1 MISLIINPTAGNG
14 RSKKVAS
21 AVIERLGKK
30 NIPFQTLETEYPG
43 HATQLAEQVAKQY
56 QEGDYLLSIGGDGT
70 FLETLQGALDSGL
83 PIASIPAGT
92 GNDFLKSLHVPSA
105 PMDALEHI
113 LQAEPRM
120 IDVGQLNEFV
130 FANECGAGFD
140 VAVLDYAEKAKKYF
154 HGLIPY
160 LWGVIRTI
168 FSYRPTPLKIT
179 ADGKMVF
186 SGDCLVVSIA
196 NGQYIGGGIR
206 ISPTADPQSGDL
218 ELIVVQDCPRLRMIF
233 RYLPG
238 LLGGKIL
245 GFKDT
250 VVHCRAS
257 AITVQPLAEG
267 ASFRVNVDGEI
278 RDLSDCSFTVRSSI
292 LPVKM

>member
-1 MISLIINPTAGNG
+1 MVSLIINPTAGNG
-14 RSKKVAS
+14 RSKKVAN
-21 AVIERLGKK
+21 AVIEQLSKK
-30 NIPFQTLETEYPG
+30 NIPFQALETEDPG
-43 HATQLAEQVAKQY
+43 HATRLAQQVAKQY
-56 QEGDYLLSIGGDGT
+56 EEGDFLLSIGGDGT
-70 FLETLQGALDSGL
+70 FLEMLQGALGSGI

-92 GNDFLKSLHVPSA
+92 GNDFLKSLQVPSA

-113 LQAEPRM
+113 LQAKPRM

-168 FSYRPTPLKIT
+168 FSYHPTPLKIT
-179 ADGKMVF
+179 ADGKTVF

-218 ELIVVQDCPRLRMIF
+218 ELIVVQDCPRTRMIC

-257 AITVQPLAEG
+257 AITVQPLAED

-278 RDLSDCSFTVRSSI
+278 RDLADCAFSI
-292 LPVKM
+292 QPAVLPVKM